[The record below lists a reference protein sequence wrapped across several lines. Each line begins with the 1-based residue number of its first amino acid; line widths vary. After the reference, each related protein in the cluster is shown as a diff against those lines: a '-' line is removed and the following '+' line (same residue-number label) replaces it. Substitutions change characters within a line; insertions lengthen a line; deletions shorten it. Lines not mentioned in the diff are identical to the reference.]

1 MGLSLVSKTEV
12 LNKNFIGIPCVANAT
27 IGIKQDLFFLPK
39 IVQVNVFDKNKTPVV
54 SESIGMNI
62 KDFKLTCQKNSF
74 VELKMN
80 FDKEIKEITGLPQN
94 LALYNDCIKGV
105 IQTSGEYLIT
115 ICFKDDT
122 DYKFILEVP
131 NLQRTL

>member
-1 MGLSLVSKTEV
+1 LIAKTNVFDKIFIGLPRSTNIKTE
-12 LNKNFIGIPCVANAT
+12 IPYKSKVC
-27 IGIKQDLFFLPK
+27 
-39 IVQVNVFDKNKTPVV
+39 QVNVFDKNKMPFV

-74 VELKMN
+74 LELKID
-80 FDKEIKEITGLPQN
+80 FSKEIKEITGLPQN

-115 ICFKDDT
+115 IRFKDDT

>member
-1 MGLSLVSKTEV
+1 MIAKTNV
-12 LNKNFIGIPCVANAT
+12 FDKIFIGLPCYANAKA
-27 IGIKQDLFFLPK
+27 IISYQPK
-39 IVQVNVFDKNKTPVV
+39 IVQVNVFDKNKMPVV

-74 VELKMN
+74 VELKMD
-80 FDKEIKEITGLPQN
+80 FAKEIKEITGLPQN

-105 IQTSGEYLIT
+105 VQTSGEYLIT

-122 DYKFILEVP
+122 DYKFTLKVP
-131 NLQRTL
+131 NLQRIL